1 MNALP
6 FWPLGN
12 TEAISA
18 TTSAATAKQPLVA
31 NVRESTDRNH
41 YRFVNAGAVTVFLG
55 VGASASDAQT
65 AAAVATGLPILPGAV
80 EILRFE
86 ANSFFS
92 AITASGSATLYVT
105 AGEGI

>member
-1 MNALP
+1 MSALP

-12 TEAISA
+12 TRTITAA
-18 TTSAATAKQPLVA
+18 TTAPTGVQPLVA
-31 NVRESTDRNH
+31 NVRESIDRNH
-41 YRFVNAGAVTVFLG
+41 YRVVNAGAVTVFIG
-55 VGASASDAQT
+55 TGATAGEAQT
-65 AAAVATGLPILPGAV
+65 NATVANGLPVLPGAV

-92 AITASGSATLYVT
+92 AITASGTATFYVT